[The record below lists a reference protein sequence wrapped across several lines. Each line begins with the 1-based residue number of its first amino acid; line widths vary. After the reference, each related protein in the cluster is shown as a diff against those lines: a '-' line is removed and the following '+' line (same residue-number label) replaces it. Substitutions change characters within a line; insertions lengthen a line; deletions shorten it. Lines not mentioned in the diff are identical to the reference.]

1 MKKSNEELKQE
12 VVELIQTL
20 SPAVQVDPAQIDW
33 IALAKAIFEIL
44 LLLLPIFT
52 KAELQQLA
60 AAFKL
65 ATWGRMAKW
74 ISKLSIISS
83 AN

>member
-12 VVELIQTL
+12 AITTIQSLPTL
-20 SPAVQVDPAQIDW
+20 VQINPSLIDW

-52 KAELQQLA
+52 KVELQQLA
-60 AAFKL
+60 AAFKIQ
-65 ATWGRMAKW
+65 TWGRIAKW
-74 ISKLSIISS
+74 ISKLSTISS